1 MLMSESLTFALDY
14 DDTFTAEPELWRAWV
29 LLAKARGHRIV
40 CITGR
45 SETESQRYELE
56 RAFGPQVEVYF
67 SGLRPKMECAIANG
81 LKIDVWLDDWPGM
94 IDTAI
99 YWIDQT
105 DSTAEPREMLGMQCA
120 PISRAPAK
128 LPQTKGWYLWFEV
141 DSPHSSVCDVVH
153 IASVLDYKPEHL
165 KEIRQRVSDGP
176 FFYFNEV
183 GEELVTCWGYSGG
196 KVLKPCNWYAD
207 FPDVDWAPF
216 NFPDVKRVRP
226 ILSKTAGISIL

>member
-1 MLMSESLTFALDY
+1 MLMPECLTFALDY
-14 DDTFTAEPELWRAWV
+14 DDTFTADPALWRAWI
-29 LLAKARGHRIV
+29 LLAKSRGHRIV

-56 RAFGPQVEVYF
+56 TAFGPDVEVYF
-67 SGLRPKMECAIANG
+67 SDLRPKMECAVANG
-81 LKIDVWLDDWPGM
+81 LHIDVWLDDWPGM

-105 DSTAEPREMLGMQCA
+105 DADAEPREMLGMPCA

-128 LPQTKGWYLWFEV
+128 LPQAKGWYLWFEV
-141 DSPHSSVCDVVH
+141 DNPHSSVCDVVH
-153 IASVLDYKPEHL
+153 IASVSDYKADHL
-165 KEIRQRVSDGP
+165 EYIRSKPDGP
-176 FFYFNEV
+176 FFYFNEA
-183 GEELVTCWGYSGG
+183 GEELVICWGHANGE
-196 KVLKPCNWYAD
+196 VLKPCSWYAG

-226 ILSKTAGISIL
+226 IIPRAAGQATL